1 MALEISKPLKIHAP
15 YFASLKPKLF
25 ALFIQRLHRT
35 IFQFSIFQFES
46 YFRCASYVNQPVHFH
61 RTDKSLDFLGSIQ
74 PCRQNDAGNLLFAIV
89 SWNQQLR
96 WQSPWHFI
104 ERSRDTVSIWRARSR
119 CLFAVARRVDNPR
132 EYKIRSW
139 NGREIGRESCS

>member
-96 WQSPWHFI
+96 WQSP
-104 ERSRDTVSIWRARSR
+104 
-119 CLFAVARRVDNPR
+119 
-132 EYKIRSW
+132 
-139 NGREIGRESCS
+139 